1 MTSVMLFLYY
11 VVKRE
16 YSRAI
21 LVSGIKSKERVAEHG
36 EVFTPKWLVDAMLE
50 LVDDEAQRIDSR
62 FLEPA
67 CGNGN
72 FLVEIL
78 QRKLATVEKKFGRNE
93 FEKRNFSLLAI
104 MSIYGVELLED
115 NTSDCRANLAG
126 LFAKILNLQ
135 DGDELLLAANY
146 VLSQNIIN
154 GDALSMT
161 LPPSEEE
168 EADDSDEDKA
178 GPPICFP
185 EWAYLGKGKF
195 QRRDFRYSK
204 LENNSFVHEEGSLW
218 DYEDSDLEIYAAETV
233 YEPMTIKE
241 ISSLSSSGGA

>member
-1 MTSVMLFLYY
+1 M
-11 VVKRE
+11 
-16 YSRAI
+16 
-21 LVSGIKSKERVAEHG
+21 LVSGIKSKERVADHG
-36 EVFTPKWLVDAMLE
+36 EVFTPNWLVDAMLE
-50 LVDDEAQRIDSR
+50 LVMSESQRIDSR

-67 CGNGN
+67 CGSGN

-78 QRKLATVEKKFGRNE
+78 QRKLATVEKKYGKNE

-104 MSIYGVELLED
+104 MSIYGVELLAD
-115 NTSDCRANLAG
+115 NTSECRANLSR
-126 LFAKILNLQ
+126 LFAKILNLE
-135 DGDELLLAANY
+135 DDDELLLAATY

-161 LPPSEEE
+161 LPL
-168 EADDSDEDKA
+168 SDEDKV
-178 GPPICFP
+178 GPPVCFP

-204 LENNSFVHEEGSLW
+204 LENNSLIHEEGSLW
-218 DYEDSDLEIYAAETV
+218 DYEDSDLEIYSAETV